1 MRHHATRHVGA
12 HASIS
17 RRFRAAFTLT
27 EMLIAVVVLLV
38 VILAT
43 SSIFST
49 AQRVSSLGEANS
61 DILQQANAIERV
73 LRNDFKRITRD
84 GFFAVQCVGV
94 PNDINF
100 NQTGR
105 LLDPSRPADSEI
117 RCDQL
122 FFFTEGLAASTRA
135 LDSYANA
142 SSDQV
147 GLDKPAPAQSYLSS
161 VFYSPGV
168 QIKIQPYQ
176 ADPTAGDILDIDREQ
191 LENNSNT
198 GLHPW
203 SYFPAGELP
212 FQRWPSGQSLQANV
226 PLLPES
232 TEDWILCRQ
241 STLLGD
247 DDGSR
252 QTGNSDVGNT
262 GNYYMSGDAQGDPN
276 SAPLIFDNGSNGL
289 RFHPSLINSR
299 VDIAAT
305 ERDTLRQEVCYFW
318 NDQSDWDFGGGSNQ
332 GGDSDYFESPTDLV
346 KTNQVLDAMY
356 YGYPRGE
363 LRAPSMQRMDT
374 MLTNAVLGPN
384 ISDFRVEWTWADGV
398 GRDKDVSFN
407 DSDQVLLAGLPGVV
421 VEGAVLVNGGS
432 TPWFGL
438 SDETIGS
445 APANAFMTG
454 SQAPEDAGG
463 CSGWSHIGDPGRR
476 FSGGGDAVRIGP
488 PVGTEIGSGTFFI
501 DDPFGVQTDETLA
514 HIEFGD
520 GAGCQPGQNIRR
532 YGAVFGFNGDNSILR
547 SPTGEP
553 YVFAGNTP
561 GLGSRIVGTGN
572 NGRGVST
579 YTPWPTA
586 VRISFRLHD
595 SEARLEGGRP
605 FEFIIPLPR
614 NES

>member
-1 MRHHATRHVGA
+1 MPQRPLNKADARTVIVG
-12 HASIS
+12 HIRS
-17 RRFRAAFTLT
+17 AFTLT
-27 EMLIAVVVLLV
+27 EMLIAIAVLLV

-61 DILQQANAIERV
+61 DVLQQANAIERV
-73 LRNDFKRITRD
+73 IRNDFKRITRD

-94 PNDINF
+94 PNSVNF
-100 NQTGR
+100 GETGR
-105 LLDPSRPADSEI
+105 LLDPSRPAGSEI
-117 RCDQL
+117 RSDQL

-147 GLDKPAPAQSYLSS
+147 GLDKAAPAQSYFSS

-168 QIKIQPYQ
+168 QVKIQPYQ
-176 ADPTAGDILDIDREQ
+176 DDPTGGDVFDIDRSA
-191 LENNSNT
+191 LSD

-203 SYFPAGELP
+203 SYLAAGDLSFLE
-212 FQRWPSGQSLQANV
+212 WPSGSSSPASA
-226 PLLPES
+226 PLIPES
-232 TEDWILCRQ
+232 TENWILCRQ

-252 QTGNSDVGNT
+252 QTGGSDVGNT
-262 GNYYMSGDAQGDPN
+262 GDYFMSGDSTGDPN
-276 SAPLIFDNGSNGL
+276 SAPSVFKPTPEGL
-289 RFHPSLINSR
+289 RFQPSLINSR

-305 ERDTLRQEVCYFW
+305 ERDTLKQEVCYFW
-318 NDQSDWDFGGGSNQ
+318 NDSSDWDFGNSNQ
-332 GGDSDYFESPTDLV
+332 GGDQNYFASPTDLV

-363 LRAPSMQRMDT
+363 LRAPSMQRIDT

-384 ISDFRVEWTWADGV
+384 VSDFRVEWTWADGV

-407 DSDQVLLAGLPGVV
+407 DNDQKLLGGLPGVV
-421 VEGAVLVNGGS
+421 VEGTVLVNGGS

-438 SDETIGS
+438 SDDVIGS
-445 APANAFMTG
+445 APANAFMSG

-476 FSGGGDAVRIGP
+476 ATSGGGAGGDAVRIGP
-488 PVGTEIGSGTFFI
+488 PVGTELGSGTYFL
-501 DDPFGVQTDETLA
+501 DDPFGVQTDETLG
-514 HIEFGD
+514 HIEYGE
-520 GAGCQPGQNIRR
+520 GAGCAPGDRIRR
-532 YGAVFGFNGDNSILR
+532 YGAVFGFNGENAILR
-547 SPTGEP
+547 APTGEP
-553 YVFAGNTP
+553 YVFTGNTP
-561 GLGSRIVGTGN
+561 GLGSRIVGSGN
-572 NGRGVST
+572 QGRGVST

-595 SEARLEGGRP
+595 SEARLEGGRA

-614 NES
+614 ADS